1 MKIISNTF
9 LSLSFVCL
17 AGITACNNPNTAEDT
32 GKKID
37 QAVENA
43 ETKMDE
49 VTEKMEDARDEA
61 GEEVEDAAITAK
73 IKTALLAESTV
84 KSLDINV
91 NTVDRVVTLTGT
103 ADSLASSQKA
113 AEIAAVVSEVKRVDN
128 QLVIK

>member
-1 MKIISNTF
+1 
-9 LSLSFVCL
+9 
-17 AGITACNNPNTAEDT
+17 
-32 GKKID
+32 
-37 QAVENA
+37 
-43 ETKMDE
+43 
-49 VTEKMEDARDEA
+49 MEDARDEA
-61 GEEVEDAAITAK
+61 GEEVGDAAITAK